1 MAINKDTLQELVGDI
16 ADIEQKLDD
25 LAPVRSTT
33 TANGIIGGTTVI
45 DNTRTEANNYWNGQM
60 LLITSGAY
68 RGQIR
73 EIVTWNLAAST
84 FTVSPAFGGQIL
96 AGVTYKV
103 LADLAADIETT
114 EILARIGDPTAH
126 TLASLTAKFGDN
138 LQSLWTILG
147 YEGATSLHDKLTA
160 ARAAFLDAAI
170 SSRAVPGD
178 QMALT
183 PAERLVVQALILSD
197 ATPFA
202 GANIASIKTQT
213 DKIPNVQHETEWAA
227 TPVCDTVASVNPTD
241 TTPQA
246 ITPTFPT
253 DSTRV
258 RAILIASVHVKNDT
272 ANTHN
277 IAFKIQGNKDGGAYS
292 DLLDLSGSAQLGL
305 ANSIGTTDGICLPID
320 ITTLVDASGSTY
332 NFKFN
337 VDSDNAGSVKYITS
351 FSLVIVYTM

>member
-202 GANIASIKTQT
+202 GANIALVKAQT
-213 DKIPNVQHETEWAA
+213 DKIPLVQHETEWATTAVVQNVANAAA
-227 TPVCDTVASVNPTD
+227 TNLTAGS
-241 TTPQA
+241 

-253 DSTRV
+253 GATRV
-258 RAILIASVHVKNDT
+258 RAILIASIHVANQG
-272 ANTHN
+272 ANTHH
-277 IAFKIQGNKDGGAYS
+277 ISLKVQGQKAVGGYT
-292 DLLDLSGSAQLGL
+292 DLLDLTAATTLGL
-305 ANSIGTTDGICLPID
+305 AALDGVSDAYCVAID
-320 ITTLVDASGSTY
+320 VTAKVDASAVQY
-332 NFKFN
+332 DFRFV
-337 VDSDNAGSVKYITS
+337 VDSDNAGSVNYTTG
-351 FSLVIVYTM
+351 FVLVLVYTI